1 MAFLLIAVD
10 AYGQQRDNYRSLL
23 SDQHVRITE
32 TNLPI
37 IFITVDD
44 QMILRD
50 RYVLGHMKVIHNGDG
65 QLNYGDTID
74 HPGQHIDYEGP
85 IAIKYRGNSSFDSAD
100 KKPYQIRT
108 LKSDLLPDDGG
119 EKQKV
124 SILGMPKDNKWMF
137 IAPWGDKVMFRDIL
151 SFELAR
157 PWMDFVPTVKLC
169 EVFLDGIYYGVFGFG
184 ERVSKGK
191 GRLDL
196 HDPGA
201 DEGDLTGDYH
211 VEVDRPEES
220 YYTSRYRPWADLE
233 GTEKRNFSIY
243 YQHKEPEQ
251 DDWATLPRQARQQL
265 NQLIDQME
273 SSFRTSYYADPDE
286 GYRKYINETSFI
298 DYMLSTEVSNN
309 IDNYRLSTHL
319 YKYSD
324 TRARNEGLDP
334 RWHTAIWDYNLSWGN
349 ANYNNGPRT
358 DTWVWQLNTWSN
370 DGYQVPFYWY
380 QMMNDETYVEH
391 LKARW
396 KQYREGNH
404 SNARLMHTIDS
415 LATMLTS
422 HGAVERNQ
430 QAWQIIGRYGW
441 PNYYIG
447 QTYEEDL
454 NYLKQWAKARLRFL
468 DDALLPREPSN
479 TEPIMPEDGW
489 NADVVVEELPAA
501 DYSTQS
507 IDANRTFYSERL
519 KIDGGLPENRTVV
532 SNAQNITYQLAPFN
546 RWNAVSF
553 HQQGD
558 EAVLTFPAFR
568 TNKVWMLATSGG
580 GKGQVGI
587 TLHYSDGTIEE
598 EQLVDIRD
606 FSVPNPDGS
615 EAITGL
621 GNINRETNAFNS
633 GTCHSGMFD
642 VSIFADSSK
651 EILGIS
657 MVSMNSAFPTI
668 LAFAY
673 QVVEPP
679 SAITVNEQ
687 TTDAQPAG
695 IYDMQ
700 GRRLE
705 ELRPGVNIIRKDD
718 GSVRKVLVR

>member
-37 IFITVDD
+37 IFITVDG

-196 HDPGA
+196 HNPRA
-201 DEGDLTGDYH
+201 DEGD
-211 VEVDRPEES
+211 
-220 YYTSRYRPWADLE
+220 
-233 GTEKRNFSIY
+233 
-243 YQHKEPEQ
+243 
-251 DDWATLPRQARQQL
+251 
-265 NQLIDQME
+265 
-273 SSFRTSYYADPDE
+273 
-286 GYRKYINETSFI
+286 
-298 DYMLSTEVSNN
+298 
-309 IDNYRLSTHL
+309 
-319 YKYSD
+319 
-324 TRARNEGLDP
+324 
-334 RWHTAIWDYNLSWGN
+334 
-349 ANYNNGPRT
+349 
-358 DTWVWQLNTWSN
+358 
-370 DGYQVPFYWY
+370 
-380 QMMNDETYVEH
+380 
-391 LKARW
+391 
-396 KQYREGNH
+396 
-404 SNARLMHTIDS
+404 
-415 LATMLTS
+415 
-422 HGAVERNQ
+422 
-430 QAWQIIGRYGW
+430 
-441 PNYYIG
+441 
-447 QTYEEDL
+447 
-454 NYLKQWAKARLRFL
+454 
-468 DDALLPREPSN
+468 
-479 TEPIMPEDGW
+479 
-489 NADVVVEELPAA
+489 
-501 DYSTQS
+501 
-507 IDANRTFYSERL
+507 
-519 KIDGGLPENRTVV
+519 
-532 SNAQNITYQLAPFN
+532 
-546 RWNAVSF
+546 
-553 HQQGD
+553 
-558 EAVLTFPAFR
+558 
-568 TNKVWMLATSGG
+568 
-580 GKGQVGI
+580 
-587 TLHYSDGTIEE
+587 
-598 EQLVDIRD
+598 
-606 FSVPNPDGS
+606 PNPDGS

-673 QVVEPP
+673 QVVGPP

-700 GRRLE
+700 GRRQE